1 MSICSPRTWYLPHF
15 SVLNPLKPGKLRLVF
30 DAAARVEGVS
40 LNSRLLKSSQQYKPL
55 PAVLFNFRMRKVAVC
70 AEDRCSQR
78 FLWRENEGCSPDV
91 FEMNVM
97 TFGTA
102 CSPCI
107 AQYVKEPMP

>member
-40 LNSRLLKSSQQYKPL
+40 LNSRLLKGPQQYRPL

-70 AEDRCSQR
+70 ADIKDMFHQIVVAAEDRRSQK

-91 FEMNVM
+91 FEIV
-97 TFGTA
+97 
-102 CSPCI
+102 
-107 AQYVKEPMP
+107 